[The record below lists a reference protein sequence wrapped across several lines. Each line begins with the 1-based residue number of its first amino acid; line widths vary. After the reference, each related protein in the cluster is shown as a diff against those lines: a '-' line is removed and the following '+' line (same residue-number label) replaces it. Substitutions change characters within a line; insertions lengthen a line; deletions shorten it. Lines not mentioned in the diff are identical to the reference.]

1 MLTKHFYLT
10 QGFPII
16 VSIIQRTKA
25 NDLQYHRRKIQQ
37 FSCLYWLSFLRVHQ
51 FPMTIRSHNNIT
63 YKTQNNTIITLV
75 RTNITRS
82 FFVFSLNKYK
92 TFTLLVPSV
101 FLVNDKYEEKM
112 KEGEDE
118 WFKVMYIF
126 TIIFS
131 SQVRKCT
138 CVLQLRYSFKRKPP
152 VSFCAHRTLSSST
165 KKMY

>member
-25 NDLQYHRRKIQQ
+25 NDLHYHRWEIQQ
-37 FSCLYWLSFLRVHQ
+37 FSCLYRSSFLLVHQ
-51 FPMTIRSHNNIT
+51 FPTTIRSHNNIT
-63 YKTQNNTIITLV
+63 YKTQNNTIVTLV

-82 FFVFSLNKYK
+82 FFVFSLNKYRA
-92 TFTLLVPSV
+92 FTLLVPNVS
-101 FLVNDKYEEKM
+101 LINDKYEENM

-118 WFKVMYIF
+118 WFKVIYIF
-126 TIIFS
+126 TIVFS
-131 SQVRKCT
+131 SLVRKRT
-138 CVLQLRYSFKRKPP
+138 CVLQLRYSFKREPS
-152 VSFCAHRTLSSST
+152 VSFCAHRTLSSPT